1 MLSKEY
7 IGHLETQ
14 IWKSDMK
21 KLSRNSPIDK
31 KITMNFIVFFCY
43 AFYTLK
49 YVKFYKKLISR
60 LLTEIQPS

>member
-1 MLSKEY
+1 MFSEEY

-14 IWKSDMK
+14 NMK
-21 KLSRNSPIDK
+21 KWYEKLSRNSPIDK
-31 KITMNFIVFFCY
+31 KVTMNFIVFFCY